1 MLYKELSAIKAPTIS
16 GRHSDEEKT
25 KWFEL
30 PCDRLDSAAGA
41 EMCTLKD
48 LHNKMA
54 EISGRS
60 EIYSMIRMK
69 QKQLEHYDDSTFF
82 AEVGG
87 CDNVVCFRN
96 VDYKIDKKDS
106 IEDEAE
112 RIVVASDTLLK
123 ANIGEQ
129 EYDTELYPCD
139 IDIVDFDNGKLWIP
153 HLLQKLQDITIPSS
167 VKADQH

>member
-1 MLYKELSAIKAPTIS
+1 ML
-16 GRHSDEEKT
+16 
-25 KWFEL
+25 
-30 PCDRLDSAAGA
+30 CDCLDSAAGA

-54 EISGRS
+54 ETSGRS
-60 EIYSMIRMK
+60 EIYSMKRMK

-96 VDYKIDKKDS
+96 MAKLVINEKWYKGRKDS

-112 RIVVASDTLLK
+112 QIVVAVATLLK
-123 ANIGEQ
+123 ANIREQ
-129 EYDTELYPCD
+129 EYDTGLYPRD
-139 IDIVDFDNGKLWIP
+139 IDIVDFGNGKLWIP
-153 HLLQKLQDITIPSS
+153 HLLQK
-167 VKADQH
+167 